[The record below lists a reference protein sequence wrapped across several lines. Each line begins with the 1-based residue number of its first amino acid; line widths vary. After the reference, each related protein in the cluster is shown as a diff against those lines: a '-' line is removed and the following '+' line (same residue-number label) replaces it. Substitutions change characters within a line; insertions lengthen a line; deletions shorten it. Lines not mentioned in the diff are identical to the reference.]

1 MLKCSAFGVS
11 AKAGALKKL
20 ERICKEELEHF
31 HMLWECLETLG
42 ADPTVQT
49 PSADVAAVASQ
60 GIPKVLLI
68 RERHSPSALRR
79 S

>member
-49 PSADVAAVASQ
+49 PSADASQ